1 MSHFR
6 SNRWRSVTGWLRRFA
21 GLARLRGAALLLAL
35 AAPAF
40 PGMAGPALAAQVAC
54 TPTAG
59 FSVCWRFTHSGA
71 NQTITLPAGIT
82 SVQVRLWGA
91 AGGGANSTFYQQQ
104 GGGAGGGYALGTL
117 AVTSGQTLV
126 VVAGSGGVPNATTT
140 TFGGGGAGGNSTDPN
155 RRGGSGGG
163 MSAVYLGSV
172 SAANIRMV
180 AGGGGGASP
189 GADAGAAGAGGGGG
203 TTGGQDALPVRS
215 GRGGTQTAG
224 GAAATGTSACSVAQT
239 AGSAF
244 QGGNGGASNGSSSN
258 EGGGGGGGGYFGG
271 GGGLCQN
278 GSPQNGG
285 GGGGSSYIA
294 GSGVTGA
301 STTAG
306 ANFPYSG
313 AACAGTAASGGA
325 TDSLYTGGIGTGSC
339 YGTGGN
345 GEVVIQFAMATIQIT
360 KVSNGGT
367 GPFTF
372 TGTNG
377 WTSQTITTVTSG
389 TGVAGVRQVL
399 ATASTATTITETIPA
414 GYRLTGVSCTGLGS
428 GGTFTPNLATGAVAF
443 NAAATAA
450 GANISCTYTN
460 GTIGYTVVK
469 GVNTANLSAPGTLAY
484 TITVD
489 NTGVISL
496 TGLSLAD
503 TLLQGA
509 SPRTLTSGPTLAS
522 GDANSN
528 SILEATETWTYSASY
543 AAPQSDIDNGQTITN
558 TVAVDTAETTP
569 VTSNAASTTITQ
581 TPNLSVVKSVAPGTP
596 TPLTLGQI
604 VTFQFLVTNTGNVTM
619 SGVTIAETAFNGTGG
634 TGAITPSG
642 GASVLAPGASTTF
655 SATYAVTQND
665 IDSLQ

>member
-1 MSHFR
+1 MRYFDA
-6 SNRWRSVTGWLRRFA
+6 NRWRAAKYWLKRFA
-21 GLARLRGAALLLAL
+21 GVTWQHKAPGLLAVATL
-35 AAPAF
+35 ALGFAVPAS
-40 PGMAGPALAAQVAC
+40 AAQVAC

-59 FSVCWRFTHSGA
+59 FSVCWRFTNSGA

-82 SVQVRLWGA
+82 SVQARLWGA

-104 GGGAGGGYALGTL
+104 GGGAGGGYATGTL

-126 VVAGSGGVPNATTT
+126 IVAGSGGVPNSTATTY
-140 TFGGGGAGGNSTDPN
+140 GGGGAGGNSTAAI

-172 SAANIRMV
+172 SAANIRMA

-189 GADAGAAGAGGGGG
+189 GADAGAAGAGGGGA
-203 TTGGQDALPVRS
+203 TTGGQDALPIRS

-239 AGSAF
+239 AGAAF
-244 QGGNGGASNGSSSN
+244 QGGNGGASNGASSN

-278 GSPQNGG
+278 SANQNGG

-294 GSGVTGA
+294 GTGVTAA

-306 ANFPYSG
+306 ANFLYSG

-325 TDSLYTGGIGTGSC
+325 SDPLYTSGIGTGSC

-345 GEVVIQFAMATIQIT
+345 GEVVIQYAMATVQIT
-360 KVSNGGT
+360 KVSNGSA

-377 WTSQTITTVTSG
+377 WTSQTITTVTPG
-389 TGVAGVRQVL
+389 TGVAGARQVL
-399 ATASTATTITETIPA
+399 AAASTATTITETIPA
-414 GYRLTGVSCTGLGS
+414 NYLLTGITCTGLGS
-428 GGTFTPNLATGAVAF
+428 GGTFTPNLITGAVAF

-450 GANISCTYTN
+450 GSDISCTFTN
-460 GTIGYTVVK
+460 GTVGYTVVK
-469 GVNTANLSAPGTLAY
+469 AVNTANLSAPGTLTY

-489 NTGVISL
+489 NTGFVSL
-496 TGLSLAD
+496 NSLSLAD
-503 TLLQGA
+503 TLLQGV
-509 SPRTLTSGPTLAS
+509 SSRTLTSGPVLAS
-522 GDANSN
+522 GDTNSN
-528 SILEATETWTYSASY
+528 TILESTEVWTYNASY
-543 AAPQSDIDNGQTITN
+543 SVPQTDIDNGQNITN
-558 TVAVDTAETTP
+558 TVNVDTAETLP
-569 VTSNAASTTITQ
+569 VTSNTATTTITQ
-581 TPNLSVVKSVAPGTP
+581 TPAMTVAKGVAPGTP
-596 TPLTLGQI
+596 TPLRLGQI
-604 VTFQFLVTNTGNVTM
+604 VTFQFLVTNTGNVTLN
-619 SGVTIAETAFNGTGG
+619 GVAIAETAFNGTGG

-655 SATYAVTQND
+655 SATYTVTQSD
-665 IDSLQ
+665 IDTLQ